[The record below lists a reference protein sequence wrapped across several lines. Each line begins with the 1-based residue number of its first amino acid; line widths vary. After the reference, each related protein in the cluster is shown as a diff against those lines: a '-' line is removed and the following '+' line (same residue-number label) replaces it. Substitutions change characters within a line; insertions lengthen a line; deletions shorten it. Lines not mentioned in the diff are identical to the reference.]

1 MENVLVPD
9 CLPVVGKKNC
19 PSVRPSTPSVWLVAD
34 RPVQCFVALLL
45 VQAVATVTNRHTHTL
60 NLDPIASQSAD
71 PHVLFLV
78 VVNIFLLWPV
88 VISPRFVGR
97 GSRFLAVPSRFVVFV
112 IRRVRTIMMHT
123 SFRSC
128 RINTRPTPLV
138 PPNVQGIQTSKQ
150 ECMDG
155 FAQFNTAICLPTL
168 SFRVV
173 IRFVGSC
180 LFRNGESVSIHARNP
195 HHGTQPGRV
204 QPLSASPSALHPRPP
219 L

>member
-112 IRRVRTIMMHT
+112 IRRVPTIMMHT

-128 RINTRPTPLV
+128 RINTRPTPSV
-138 PPNVQGIQTSKQ
+138 PPPPTFKEYRLANKSVW
-150 ECMDG
+150 MDLLNSTLP
-155 FAQFNTAICLPTL
+155 FASRHCPFGS
-168 SFRVV
+168 SFV
-173 IRFVGSC
+173 
-180 LFRNGESVSIHARNP
+180 L
-195 HHGTQPGRV
+195 
-204 QPLSASPSALHPRPP
+204 
-219 L
+219 